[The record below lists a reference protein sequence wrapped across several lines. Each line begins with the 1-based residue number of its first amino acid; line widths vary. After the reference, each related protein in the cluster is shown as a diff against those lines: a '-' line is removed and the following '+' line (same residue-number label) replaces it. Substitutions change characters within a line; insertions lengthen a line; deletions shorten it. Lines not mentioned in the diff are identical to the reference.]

1 MQRSRRRAALVV
13 SRRAV
18 RRPADVE
25 RWAPRAQP
33 LTSEASRASGLVS
46 FAPTS
51 CDCNWLL
58 AAIAMRNDMHCA
70 HAQPSASDWRALLG
84 AAVLAAGAA
93 RGCGAR
99 RAAARAGPP
108 SRPAKWR
115 RTGQP
120 HGPGRQGGRRRR
132 EVELARPEGSGRK
145 VCWGRKVEADTESHR
160 E

>member
-58 AAIAMRNDMHCA
+58 AALAKRNAKRRA
-70 HAQPSASDWRALLG
+70 HAQPSAGDWRTLLG
-84 AAVLAAGAA
+84 AAVLAAVA
-93 RGCGAR
+93 RRSGSAG
-99 RAAARAGPP
+99 RAAALAGPP
-108 SRPAKWR
+108 SRHRQGAA
-115 RTGQP
+115 
-120 HGPGRQGGRRRR
+120 HGPTARARARRREGVATVRRRR
-132 EVELARPEGSGRK
+132 RDQRGR
-145 VCWGRKVEADTESHR
+145 VGRNAGAGKWR
-160 E
+160 L